1 MTMLGWGASLS
12 GGCCDGCFLGL
23 AGLKIELNCA
33 AKRLCARA
41 ALPGTA
47 IAAMVK
53 AMPIPFPT
61 GNLSRAPQL
70 KDVINTAV
78 HCRRFRAWMGA

>member
-1 MTMLGWGASLS
+1 M
-12 GGCCDGCFLGL
+12 
-23 AGLKIELNCA
+23 
-33 AKRLCARA
+33 
-41 ALPGTA
+41 
-47 IAAMVK
+47 AAMVK